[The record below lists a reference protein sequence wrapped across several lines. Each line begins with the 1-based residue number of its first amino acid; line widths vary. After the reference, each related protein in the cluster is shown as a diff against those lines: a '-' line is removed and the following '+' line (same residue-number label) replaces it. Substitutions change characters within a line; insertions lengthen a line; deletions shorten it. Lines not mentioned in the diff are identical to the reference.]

1 LGHVSLAAIQLDLFS
16 SNLPKK
22 PYCTDDLGAGLLIRC
37 KSSAIQRRYIQHNP
51 PPLLAYM
58 VYDLDRPDSALAW
71 DDAHLPPPAWV
82 SVNPENGHSHIA
94 YGLVA
99 PVARTDAA
107 LAAPLRLAAAVEAA
121 YGAKLD
127 ADRGY
132 SGLITKNPLHPHWHV
147 YCPATEAA
155 NHGYYELAE
164 LAEYVTLHNKLPRG
178 REAAGIGRNVSL
190 FDTLRKWSYK
200 AVRGYWR
207 PAGYRT
213 WYLAV
218 LEKANALNCFPEP
231 LPIAEIQATAKSVA
245 KWIWQRFTPG
255 GWADFV
261 ERTHTPEIQS
271 QRGKKS
277 GAVRAEKAAEKAIQA
292 QEMSKQGMK
301 KAAIAK
307 ALGVTD
313 RTVRAWLKNPEINLI
328 SDNSPPGR
336 R

>member
-1 LGHVSLAAIQLDLFS
+1 VSLAPHQLDLFS

-37 KSSAIQRRYIQHNP
+37 KALAIQRRYIQHNP

-58 VYDLDRPDSALAW
+58 VYDLDRSDSALAW
-71 DDAHLPPPAWV
+71 ADAHLPAPAWV
-82 SVNPENGHSHIA
+82 SVNPENGHCHIA
-94 YGLVA
+94 YGLLA

-107 LAAPLRLAAAVEAA
+107 RAEPLRLAAAIEAA

-155 NHGYYELAE
+155 NNGYYELAE
-164 LAEYVTLHNKLPRG
+164 LAEYVILPKTLPRR

-190 FDTLRKWSYK
+190 FDDLRQWAYK

-207 PAGYRT
+207 PAGYKA
-213 WYLAV
+213 WHLAV

-231 LPIAEIQATAKSVA
+231 LPIAEIQATAKSVS
-245 KWIWQRFTPG
+245 KYTWQRFTPK

-261 ERTHTPEIQS
+261 ERTHTPEIQAK
-271 QRGKKS
+271 RGKIGGVRS
-277 GAVRAEKAAEKAIQA
+277 GEARAEKAAGMAARALELR
-292 QEMSKQGMK
+292 KQGMK
-301 KAAIAK
+301 QAEIAK
-307 ALGVTD
+307 ALGVH
-313 RTVRAWLKNPEINLI
+313 RNSVSSWLKMHNEA
-328 SDNSPPGR
+328 
-336 R
+336 